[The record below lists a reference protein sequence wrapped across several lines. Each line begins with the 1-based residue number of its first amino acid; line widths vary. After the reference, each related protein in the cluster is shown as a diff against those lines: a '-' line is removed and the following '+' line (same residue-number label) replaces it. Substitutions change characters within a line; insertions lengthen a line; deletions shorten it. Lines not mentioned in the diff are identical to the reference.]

1 MSKEEE
7 ERKRRQQYY
16 RQPPQIDKNRQQMDR
31 QLSQMQNRQ
40 SVHIDRNRQSQ
51 QMGMNRQPQ
60 QMGMNRQPQ
69 QMGMNRQPQQM
80 GMNRQP
86 QQMGMNRQSQQ
97 MGMNRQP
104 QQMGMNRQ
112 SQQMGMNRQPQQM
125 GMNRQPQQVGMNRQ
139 PQQMGMNRQPQQMGI
154 NRPPQQMGMNKSPQQ
169 IGTNRQP
176 MQSEIH
182 KQQTGKRTQRKQ
194 NQHRL
199 RKIFIRTF
207 LIVFFILFLG
217 AGGAF
222 AAFKYYTKDMQRE
235 TVDETVLQ
243 VNEEKQIQS
252 VEMKIKNI
260 AVFGVDS
267 RNGEDTGNSDAIMIV
282 SIDGNKG
289 KIKMVSIARDT
300 YVNLPKY
307 GKTKITHAYSYG
319 GPELAMATLNE
330 NFGMDITDY
339 ITVNFEQLAEI
350 IEKMGGIDVEL
361 NEAERQELNKY
372 VAPGVEKIQQTGAVH
387 LNGEQAVSYSRIR
400 KCDSDDMRTSRQR
413 KVMMCL
419 FEKAKELSPFQYPSY
434 IKTFMPMMETSMT
447 DSEILQLA
455 PVAMNKNLILEQ
467 DSFPN
472 DYIQTDGYK
481 TKTEVEG
488 VELWVYHYDLQEA
501 ANMLQKFIYDDI
513 PFSEYAQQ

>member
-7 ERKRRQQYY
+7 ERRRRQQYY

-40 SVHIDRNRQSQ
+40 SVHMDRNRQQMNRQPQQMGINRQSQQMGVNRQPQQIGINRQSQQIGINRQSQQMGVNRQFQ

-60 QMGMNRQPQ
+60 QMRVQQMEINRQPQ
-69 QMGMNRQPQQM
+69 QMR
-80 GMNRQP
+80 
-86 QQMGMNRQSQQ
+86 
-97 MGMNRQP
+97 
-104 QQMGMNRQ
+104 
-112 SQQMGMNRQPQQM
+112 
-125 GMNRQPQQVGMNRQ
+125 
-139 PQQMGMNRQPQQMGI
+139 
-154 NRPPQQMGMNKSPQQ
+154 
-169 IGTNRQP
+169 TNRQP
-176 MQSEIH
+176 TTSELH
-182 KQQTGKRTQRKQ
+182 RQQTGRRTQRKQ

-199 RKIFIRTF
+199 RKIFVRTF
-207 LIVFFILFLG
+207 LIVFFVLFLG

-222 AAFKYYTKDMQRE
+222 AAFKYYTKDMKRE
-235 TVDETVLQ
+235 TIDETILE
-243 VNEEKQIQS
+243 VNEEKQVQS

-350 IEKMGGIDVEL
+350 IEQMGGIDVEL

-413 KVMMCL
+413 KVMLCL

-434 IKTFMPMMETSMT
+434 IKILMPMMETSMT

-455 PVAMNKNLILEQ
+455 PVAMNKNLMLEQ

-501 ANMLQKFIYDDI
+501 TNMLQKFIYDDI
-513 PFSEYAQQ
+513 PFDQQ

>member
-1 MSKEEE
+1 LSKEEE
-7 ERKRRQQYY
+7 ERRRRQQYY

-40 SVHIDRNRQSQ
+40 SVHMDRNRQQMNRQPQQMGINRQSQQMGVNRQPQQIGINRQSQQIGINRQSQQMGVNRQPQQMGVNRQPQQMGVNRQFQ

-60 QMGMNRQPQ
+60 QMRAQQMEINRQPQ
-69 QMGMNRQPQQM
+69 QMR
-80 GMNRQP
+80 
-86 QQMGMNRQSQQ
+86 
-97 MGMNRQP
+97 
-104 QQMGMNRQ
+104 
-112 SQQMGMNRQPQQM
+112 
-125 GMNRQPQQVGMNRQ
+125 
-139 PQQMGMNRQPQQMGI
+139 
-154 NRPPQQMGMNKSPQQ
+154 
-169 IGTNRQP
+169 TNRQP
-176 MQSEIH
+176 TTSELH
-182 KQQTGKRTQRKQ
+182 RQQTGRRTQRKQ

-199 RKIFIRTF
+199 RKIFVRTF
-207 LIVFFILFLG
+207 LIVFFVLFLG

-222 AAFKYYTKDMQRE
+222 AAFKYYTKDMKRE
-235 TVDETVLQ
+235 TIDETILE
-243 VNEEKQIQS
+243 VNEEKQVQS

-350 IEKMGGIDVEL
+350 IEQMGGIDVEL

-413 KVMMCL
+413 KVMLCL

-434 IKTFMPMMETSMT
+434 IKILMPMMETSMT

-455 PVAMNKNLILEQ
+455 PVAMNKNLMLEQ

-501 ANMLQKFIYDDI
+501 TNMLQKFIYDDI
-513 PFSEYAQQ
+513 PFDQQ

>member
-1 MSKEEE
+1 LSKEEE
-7 ERKRRQQYY
+7 ERRRRQQYY

-40 SVHIDRNRQSQ
+40 SVHMDRNRQQ
-51 QMGMNRQPQ
+51 MNRQPQ
-60 QMGMNRQPQ
+60 QMGINRQSQQIGINRQPQ
-69 QMGMNRQPQQM
+69 QMGI
-80 GMNRQP
+80 
-86 QQMGMNRQSQQ
+86 
-97 MGMNRQP
+97 
-104 QQMGMNRQ
+104 
-112 SQQMGMNRQPQQM
+112 
-125 GMNRQPQQVGMNRQ
+125 NRQ

-154 NRPPQQMGMNKSPQQ
+154 NRQPQQMGVNRQFQQMGMNRQPQQ
-169 IGTNRQP
+169 MRAQQMEINRQPQQMRTNRQP
-176 MQSEIH
+176 TTSELH
-182 KQQTGKRTQRKQ
+182 RQQTGRRTQRKQ

-199 RKIFIRTF
+199 RKIFVRTF
-207 LIVFFILFLG
+207 LIVFFVLFLG

-222 AAFKYYTKDMQRE
+222 AAFKYYTKDMKRE
-235 TVDETVLQ
+235 TIDETILE
-243 VNEEKQIQS
+243 VNEEKQVQS

-350 IEKMGGIDVEL
+350 IEQMGGIDVEL

-413 KVMMCL
+413 KVMLCL

-434 IKTFMPMMETSMT
+434 IKILMPMMETSMT

-455 PVAMNKNLILEQ
+455 PVAMNKNLMLEQ

-501 ANMLQKFIYDDI
+501 TNMLQKFIYDDI
-513 PFSEYAQQ
+513 PFDQQ

>member
-7 ERKRRQQYY
+7 ERRRRQQYY

-40 SVHIDRNRQSQ
+40 SVHMDRNRQQMNRQPQQMGINRQSQ
-51 QMGMNRQPQ
+51 QIGINRQPQQMGINRQPQQMGMNRQSQQIGINRQPQQMGINRQPQ

-69 QMGMNRQPQQM
+69 QMRAQQMEINRQPQQM
-80 GMNRQP
+80 R
-86 QQMGMNRQSQQ
+86 
-97 MGMNRQP
+97 
-104 QQMGMNRQ
+104 
-112 SQQMGMNRQPQQM
+112 
-125 GMNRQPQQVGMNRQ
+125 
-139 PQQMGMNRQPQQMGI
+139 
-154 NRPPQQMGMNKSPQQ
+154 
-169 IGTNRQP
+169 TNRQP
-176 MQSEIH
+176 TTSELH
-182 KQQTGKRTQRKQ
+182 RQQTGRRTQRKQ

-199 RKIFIRTF
+199 RKIFVRTF
-207 LIVFFILFLG
+207 LIVFFVLFLG

-222 AAFKYYTKDMQRE
+222 AAFKYYTKDMKRE
-235 TVDETVLQ
+235 TIDETILE
-243 VNEEKQIQS
+243 VNEEKQVQS

-350 IEKMGGIDVEL
+350 IEQMGGIDVEL

-413 KVMMCL
+413 KVMLCL

-434 IKTFMPMMETSMT
+434 IKILMPMMETSMT

-455 PVAMNKNLILEQ
+455 PVAMNKNLMLEQ

-501 ANMLQKFIYDDI
+501 TNMLQKFIYDDI
-513 PFSEYAQQ
+513 PFDQQ

>member
-7 ERKRRQQYY
+7 ERRRRQQYY

-40 SVHIDRNRQSQ
+40 SVHMDRNRQQMNRQPQQMGINRQSQQIGINSQPQQMGVNRQFQ

-60 QMGMNRQPQ
+60 QMRAQQMEINRQPQ
-69 QMGMNRQPQQM
+69 QMR
-80 GMNRQP
+80 
-86 QQMGMNRQSQQ
+86 
-97 MGMNRQP
+97 
-104 QQMGMNRQ
+104 
-112 SQQMGMNRQPQQM
+112 
-125 GMNRQPQQVGMNRQ
+125 
-139 PQQMGMNRQPQQMGI
+139 
-154 NRPPQQMGMNKSPQQ
+154 
-169 IGTNRQP
+169 TNRQP
-176 MQSEIH
+176 TTSELH
-182 KQQTGKRTQRKQ
+182 RQQTGRRTQRKQ

-199 RKIFIRTF
+199 RKIFVRTF
-207 LIVFFILFLG
+207 LIVFFVLFLG

-222 AAFKYYTKDMQRE
+222 AAFKYYTKDMKRE
-235 TVDETVLQ
+235 TIDETILE
-243 VNEEKQIQS
+243 VNEEKQVQS

-350 IEKMGGIDVEL
+350 IEQMGGIDVEL

-413 KVMMCL
+413 KVMLCL

-434 IKTFMPMMETSMT
+434 IKILMPMMETSMT

-455 PVAMNKNLILEQ
+455 PVAMNKNLMLEQ

-501 ANMLQKFIYDDI
+501 TNMLQKFIYDDI
-513 PFSEYAQQ
+513 PFDQQ

>member
-7 ERKRRQQYY
+7 ERRRRQQYY

-40 SVHIDRNRQSQ
+40 SVHMDRNRQQMNRQPQQMGINRQSQ
-51 QMGMNRQPQ
+51 QIGINRQPQQMGINRQPQ

-69 QMGMNRQPQQM
+69 QMGVNRQPQQM

-86 QQMGMNRQSQQ
+86 QQMRAQQ
-97 MGMNRQP
+97 MEINRQP
-104 QQMGMNRQ
+104 QQMR
-112 SQQMGMNRQPQQM
+112 
-125 GMNRQPQQVGMNRQ
+125 
-139 PQQMGMNRQPQQMGI
+139 
-154 NRPPQQMGMNKSPQQ
+154 
-169 IGTNRQP
+169 TNRQP
-176 MQSEIH
+176 TTSELH
-182 KQQTGKRTQRKQ
+182 RQQTGRRTQRKQ

-199 RKIFIRTF
+199 RKIFVRTF
-207 LIVFFILFLG
+207 LIVFFVLFLG

-222 AAFKYYTKDMQRE
+222 AAFKYYTKDMKRE
-235 TVDETVLQ
+235 TIDETILE
-243 VNEEKQIQS
+243 VNEEKQVQS

-350 IEKMGGIDVEL
+350 IEQMGGIDVEL

-413 KVMMCL
+413 KVMLCL

-434 IKTFMPMMETSMT
+434 IKILMPMMETSMT

-455 PVAMNKNLILEQ
+455 PVAMNKNLMLEQ

-501 ANMLQKFIYDDI
+501 TNMLQKFIYDDI
-513 PFSEYAQQ
+513 PFDQQ

>member
-7 ERKRRQQYY
+7 ERRRRQQYY

-40 SVHIDRNRQSQ
+40 SVHMDRNRQQMNRQPQQMGINRQSQQIGINRQPQQMGINRQSQ

-60 QMGMNRQPQ
+60 QMGVNRQPQ
-69 QMGMNRQPQQM
+69 QMEINRQPQQM
-80 GMNRQP
+80 RTNRQP
-86 QQMGMNRQSQQ
+86 QQMRVQQ
-97 MGMNRQP
+97 MEINRQP
-104 QQMGMNRQ
+104 QQMR
-112 SQQMGMNRQPQQM
+112 
-125 GMNRQPQQVGMNRQ
+125 
-139 PQQMGMNRQPQQMGI
+139 
-154 NRPPQQMGMNKSPQQ
+154 
-169 IGTNRQP
+169 TNRQP
-176 MQSEIH
+176 TTSELH
-182 KQQTGKRTQRKQ
+182 RQQTGRRTQRKQ

-199 RKIFIRTF
+199 RKIFVRTF
-207 LIVFFILFLG
+207 LIVFFVLFLG

-222 AAFKYYTKDMQRE
+222 AAFKYYTKDMKRE
-235 TVDETVLQ
+235 TIDETILE
-243 VNEEKQIQS
+243 VNEEKQVQS

-350 IEKMGGIDVEL
+350 IEQMGGIDVEL

-413 KVMMCL
+413 KVMLCL

-434 IKTFMPMMETSMT
+434 IKILMPMMETSMT

-455 PVAMNKNLILEQ
+455 PVAMNKNLMLEQ

-501 ANMLQKFIYDDI
+501 TNMLQKFIYDDI
-513 PFSEYAQQ
+513 PFDQQ

>member
-7 ERKRRQQYY
+7 ERRRRQQYY

-40 SVHIDRNRQSQ
+40 SVHMDRNRQQMNRQPQQMGVNRQPQQMGINRQPQQMGINRQSQ
-51 QMGMNRQPQ
+51 QMGVNRQPQQMGINRQPQ

-69 QMGMNRQPQQM
+69 QMRAQQMEINRQPQQM
-80 GMNRQP
+80 R
-86 QQMGMNRQSQQ
+86 
-97 MGMNRQP
+97 
-104 QQMGMNRQ
+104 
-112 SQQMGMNRQPQQM
+112 
-125 GMNRQPQQVGMNRQ
+125 
-139 PQQMGMNRQPQQMGI
+139 
-154 NRPPQQMGMNKSPQQ
+154 
-169 IGTNRQP
+169 TNRQP
-176 MQSEIH
+176 TTSELH
-182 KQQTGKRTQRKQ
+182 RQQTGRRTQRKQ

-199 RKIFIRTF
+199 RKIFVRTF
-207 LIVFFILFLG
+207 LIVFFVLFLG

-222 AAFKYYTKDMQRE
+222 AAFKYYTKDMKRE
-235 TVDETVLQ
+235 TIDETILE
-243 VNEEKQIQS
+243 VNEEKQVQS

-350 IEKMGGIDVEL
+350 IEQMGGIDVEL

-413 KVMMCL
+413 KVMLCL

-434 IKTFMPMMETSMT
+434 IKILMPMMETSMT

-455 PVAMNKNLILEQ
+455 PVAMNKNLMLEQ

-501 ANMLQKFIYDDI
+501 TNMLQKFIYDDI
-513 PFSEYAQQ
+513 PFDQQ

>member
-7 ERKRRQQYY
+7 ERRRRQQYY

-40 SVHIDRNRQSQ
+40 SVHMDRNRQQMNRQPQ
-51 QMGMNRQPQ
+51 QMGINRQPQQMGINRQPQ

-69 QMGMNRQPQQM
+69 QMGVNRQPQQMGINRQPQQM

-86 QQMGMNRQSQQ
+86 QQMRAQQ
-97 MGMNRQP
+97 MEINRQP
-104 QQMGMNRQ
+104 QQMR
-112 SQQMGMNRQPQQM
+112 
-125 GMNRQPQQVGMNRQ
+125 
-139 PQQMGMNRQPQQMGI
+139 
-154 NRPPQQMGMNKSPQQ
+154 
-169 IGTNRQP
+169 TNRQP
-176 MQSEIH
+176 TTSELH
-182 KQQTGKRTQRKQ
+182 RQQTGRRTQRKQ

-199 RKIFIRTF
+199 RKIFVRTF
-207 LIVFFILFLG
+207 LIVFFVLFLG

-222 AAFKYYTKDMQRE
+222 AAFKYYTKDMKRE
-235 TVDETVLQ
+235 TIDETILE
-243 VNEEKQIQS
+243 VNEEKQVQS

-350 IEKMGGIDVEL
+350 IEQMGGIDVEL

-413 KVMMCL
+413 KVMLCL

-434 IKTFMPMMETSMT
+434 IKILMPMMETSMT

-455 PVAMNKNLILEQ
+455 PVAMNKNLMLEQ

-501 ANMLQKFIYDDI
+501 TNMLQKFIYDDI
-513 PFSEYAQQ
+513 PFDQQ

>member
-7 ERKRRQQYY
+7 ERRRRQQYY

-40 SVHIDRNRQSQ
+40 SVHMDRNRQQINRQPQQMGINRQSQ
-51 QMGMNRQPQ
+51 QIGINRQPQQMGINRQPQ

-69 QMGMNRQPQQM
+69 QMGVNRQPQQMGINRQPQQM

-86 QQMGMNRQSQQ
+86 QQMRAQQ
-97 MGMNRQP
+97 MEINRQP
-104 QQMGMNRQ
+104 QQMR
-112 SQQMGMNRQPQQM
+112 
-125 GMNRQPQQVGMNRQ
+125 
-139 PQQMGMNRQPQQMGI
+139 
-154 NRPPQQMGMNKSPQQ
+154 
-169 IGTNRQP
+169 TNRQP
-176 MQSEIH
+176 TTSELH
-182 KQQTGKRTQRKQ
+182 RQQTGRRTQRKQ

-199 RKIFIRTF
+199 RKIFVRTF
-207 LIVFFILFLG
+207 LIVFFVLFLG

-222 AAFKYYTKDMQRE
+222 AAFKYYTKDMKRE
-235 TVDETVLQ
+235 TIDETILE
-243 VNEEKQIQS
+243 VNEEKQVQS

-350 IEKMGGIDVEL
+350 IEQMGGIDVEL

-413 KVMMCL
+413 KVMLCL

-434 IKTFMPMMETSMT
+434 IKILMPMMETSMT

-455 PVAMNKNLILEQ
+455 PVAMNKNLMLEQ

-501 ANMLQKFIYDDI
+501 TNMLQKFIYDDI
-513 PFSEYAQQ
+513 PFDQQ

>member
-1 MSKEEE
+1 M
-7 ERKRRQQYY
+7 QH
-16 RQPPQIDKNRQQMDR
+16 
-31 QLSQMQNRQ
+31 LSIM
-40 SVHIDRNRQSQ
+40 
-51 QMGMNRQPQ
+51 
-60 QMGMNRQPQ
+60 
-69 QMGMNRQPQQM
+69 
-80 GMNRQP
+80 
-86 QQMGMNRQSQQ
+86 
-97 MGMNRQP
+97 
-104 QQMGMNRQ
+104 
-112 SQQMGMNRQPQQM
+112 
-125 GMNRQPQQVGMNRQ
+125 
-139 PQQMGMNRQPQQMGI
+139 
-154 NRPPQQMGMNKSPQQ
+154 K
-169 IGTNRQP
+169 
-176 MQSEIH
+176 
-182 KQQTGKRTQRKQ
+182 
-194 NQHRL
+194 
-199 RKIFIRTF
+199 
-207 LIVFFILFLG
+207 
-217 AGGAF
+217 
-222 AAFKYYTKDMQRE
+222 RE
-235 TVDETVLQ
+235 TIDETILE
-243 VNEEKQIQS
+243 VNEEKQVQS

-350 IEKMGGIDVEL
+350 IEQMGGIDVEL

-413 KVMMCL
+413 
-419 FEKAKELSPFQYPSY
+419 
-434 IKTFMPMMETSMT
+434 
-447 DSEILQLA
+447 
-455 PVAMNKNLILEQ
+455 NLMLEQ

-501 ANMLQKFIYDDI
+501 TNMLQKFIYDDI
-513 PFSEYAQQ
+513 PFDQQ

>member
-7 ERKRRQQYY
+7 ERRRRQQYY

-40 SVHIDRNRQSQ
+40 SVHMDRNRQQMNRQPQQMGINRQSQ
-51 QMGMNRQPQ
+51 QIGINRQPQ

-69 QMGMNRQPQQM
+69 QMGVNRQPQQMGINRQPQQM

-86 QQMGMNRQSQQ
+86 QQMRTQQ
-97 MGMNRQP
+97 MEINRQP
-104 QQMGMNRQ
+104 QQMR
-112 SQQMGMNRQPQQM
+112 
-125 GMNRQPQQVGMNRQ
+125 
-139 PQQMGMNRQPQQMGI
+139 
-154 NRPPQQMGMNKSPQQ
+154 
-169 IGTNRQP
+169 TNRQP
-176 MQSEIH
+176 TTSELH
-182 KQQTGKRTQRKQ
+182 RQQTGRRTQRKQ

-199 RKIFIRTF
+199 RKIFVRTF
-207 LIVFFILFLG
+207 LIVFFVLFLG

-222 AAFKYYTKDMQRE
+222 AAFKYYTKDMKRE
-235 TVDETVLQ
+235 TIDETILE
-243 VNEEKQIQS
+243 VNEEKQVQS

-350 IEKMGGIDVEL
+350 IEQMGGIDVEL

-413 KVMMCL
+413 KVMLCL

-434 IKTFMPMMETSMT
+434 IKILMPMMETSMT

-455 PVAMNKNLILEQ
+455 PVAMNKNLMLEQ

-501 ANMLQKFIYDDI
+501 TNMLQKFIYDDI
-513 PFSEYAQQ
+513 PFDQQ

>member
-7 ERKRRQQYY
+7 ERRRRQQYY

-40 SVHIDRNRQSQ
+40 SVHMDRNRQQMNRQPQQMGINRQSQQIGINRQPQQMGVNRQSQ

-60 QMGMNRQPQ
+60 QMGVNRQPQQMGINRQPQ

-80 GMNRQP
+80 RAQQMEINRQP
-86 QQMGMNRQSQQ
+86 QQMR
-97 MGMNRQP
+97 
-104 QQMGMNRQ
+104 
-112 SQQMGMNRQPQQM
+112 
-125 GMNRQPQQVGMNRQ
+125 
-139 PQQMGMNRQPQQMGI
+139 
-154 NRPPQQMGMNKSPQQ
+154 
-169 IGTNRQP
+169 TNRQP
-176 MQSEIH
+176 TTSELH
-182 KQQTGKRTQRKQ
+182 RQQTGRRTQRKQ

-199 RKIFIRTF
+199 RKIFVRTF
-207 LIVFFILFLG
+207 LIVFFVLFLG

-222 AAFKYYTKDMQRE
+222 AAFKYYTKDMKRE
-235 TVDETVLQ
+235 TIDETILE
-243 VNEEKQIQS
+243 VNEEKQVQS

-350 IEKMGGIDVEL
+350 IEQMGGIDVEL

-413 KVMMCL
+413 KVMLCL

-434 IKTFMPMMETSMT
+434 IKILMPMMETSMT

-455 PVAMNKNLILEQ
+455 PVAMNKNLMLEQ

-501 ANMLQKFIYDDI
+501 TNMLQKFIYDDI
-513 PFSEYAQQ
+513 PFDQQ

>member
-7 ERKRRQQYY
+7 ERRRRQQYY

-40 SVHIDRNRQSQ
+40 SVHMDRNRQQINRQPQQMGINRQSQ
-51 QMGMNRQPQ
+51 QIGINRQPQQMGINRQPQ

-69 QMGMNRQPQQM
+69 QMRVQQMEINRQPQQM
-80 GMNRQP
+80 R
-86 QQMGMNRQSQQ
+86 
-97 MGMNRQP
+97 
-104 QQMGMNRQ
+104 
-112 SQQMGMNRQPQQM
+112 
-125 GMNRQPQQVGMNRQ
+125 
-139 PQQMGMNRQPQQMGI
+139 
-154 NRPPQQMGMNKSPQQ
+154 
-169 IGTNRQP
+169 TNRQP
-176 MQSEIH
+176 TTSELH
-182 KQQTGKRTQRKQ
+182 RQQTGRRTQRKQ

-199 RKIFIRTF
+199 RKIFVRTF
-207 LIVFFILFLG
+207 LIVFFVLFLG

-222 AAFKYYTKDMQRE
+222 AAFKYYTKDMKRE
-235 TVDETVLQ
+235 TIDETILE
-243 VNEEKQIQS
+243 VNEEKQVQS

-350 IEKMGGIDVEL
+350 IEQMGGIDVEL

-413 KVMMCL
+413 KVMLCL

-434 IKTFMPMMETSMT
+434 IKILMPMMETSMT

-455 PVAMNKNLILEQ
+455 PVAMNKNLMLEQ

-501 ANMLQKFIYDDI
+501 TNMLQKFIYDDI
-513 PFSEYAQQ
+513 PFDQQ

>member
-1 MSKEEE
+1 
-7 ERKRRQQYY
+7 
-16 RQPPQIDKNRQQMDR
+16 MDR

-40 SVHIDRNRQSQ
+40 SVHMDRNRQQ
-51 QMGMNRQPQ
+51 MNRQPQ
-60 QMGMNRQPQ
+60 QMGINRQSQQIGINRQPQ
-69 QMGMNRQPQQM
+69 QMGI
-80 GMNRQP
+80 
-86 QQMGMNRQSQQ
+86 
-97 MGMNRQP
+97 
-104 QQMGMNRQ
+104 
-112 SQQMGMNRQPQQM
+112 
-125 GMNRQPQQVGMNRQ
+125 NRQ

-154 NRPPQQMGMNKSPQQ
+154 NRQPQQMGVNRQFQQMGMNRQPQQ
-169 IGTNRQP
+169 MRAQQMEINRQPQQMRTNRQP
-176 MQSEIH
+176 TTSELH
-182 KQQTGKRTQRKQ
+182 RQQTGRRTQRKQ

-199 RKIFIRTF
+199 RKIFVRTF
-207 LIVFFILFLG
+207 LIVFFVLFLG

-222 AAFKYYTKDMQRE
+222 AAFKYYTKDMKRE
-235 TVDETVLQ
+235 TIDETILE
-243 VNEEKQIQS
+243 VNEEKQVQS

-350 IEKMGGIDVEL
+350 IEQMGGIDVEL

-413 KVMMCL
+413 KVMLCL

-434 IKTFMPMMETSMT
+434 IKILMPMMETSMT

-455 PVAMNKNLILEQ
+455 PVAMNKNLMLEQ

-501 ANMLQKFIYDDI
+501 TNMLQKFIYDDI
-513 PFSEYAQQ
+513 PFDQQ

>member
-7 ERKRRQQYY
+7 ERRRRQQYY

-40 SVHIDRNRQSQ
+40 SVHMDRNRQQMNRQPQQMGINRQSQ
-51 QMGMNRQPQ
+51 QIGINRQPQQMGINRQPQ

-69 QMGMNRQPQQM
+69 QMRAQQMEINRQPQQM
-80 GMNRQP
+80 R
-86 QQMGMNRQSQQ
+86 
-97 MGMNRQP
+97 
-104 QQMGMNRQ
+104 
-112 SQQMGMNRQPQQM
+112 
-125 GMNRQPQQVGMNRQ
+125 
-139 PQQMGMNRQPQQMGI
+139 
-154 NRPPQQMGMNKSPQQ
+154 
-169 IGTNRQP
+169 TNRQP
-176 MQSEIH
+176 TTSELH
-182 KQQTGKRTQRKQ
+182 RQQTGRRTQRKQ

-199 RKIFIRTF
+199 RKIFVRTF
-207 LIVFFILFLG
+207 LIVFFVLFLG

-222 AAFKYYTKDMQRE
+222 AAFKYYTKDMKRE
-235 TVDETVLQ
+235 TIDETILE
-243 VNEEKQIQS
+243 VNEEKQVQS

-350 IEKMGGIDVEL
+350 IEQMGGIDVEL

-413 KVMMCL
+413 KVMLCL

-434 IKTFMPMMETSMT
+434 IKILMPMMETSMT

-455 PVAMNKNLILEQ
+455 PVAMNKNLMLEQ

-501 ANMLQKFIYDDI
+501 TNMLQKFIYDDI
-513 PFSEYAQQ
+513 PFDQQ

>member
-1 MSKEEE
+1 LSKEEE
-7 ERKRRQQYY
+7 ERRRRQQYY

-40 SVHIDRNRQSQ
+40 SVHMDRNRQQMNRQPQQMGINRQSQ
-51 QMGMNRQPQ
+51 QIGINRQPQ

-69 QMGMNRQPQQM
+69 QMGVNRQPQQMGINRQPQQM

-86 QQMGMNRQSQQ
+86 QQMRAQQ
-97 MGMNRQP
+97 MEINRQP
-104 QQMGMNRQ
+104 QQMR
-112 SQQMGMNRQPQQM
+112 
-125 GMNRQPQQVGMNRQ
+125 
-139 PQQMGMNRQPQQMGI
+139 
-154 NRPPQQMGMNKSPQQ
+154 
-169 IGTNRQP
+169 TNRQP
-176 MQSEIH
+176 TTSELH
-182 KQQTGKRTQRKQ
+182 RQQTGRRTQRKQ

-199 RKIFIRTF
+199 RKIFVRTF
-207 LIVFFILFLG
+207 LIVFFVLFLG

-222 AAFKYYTKDMQRE
+222 AAFKYYTKDMKRE
-235 TVDETVLQ
+235 TIDETILE
-243 VNEEKQIQS
+243 VNEEKQVQS

-350 IEKMGGIDVEL
+350 IEQMGGIDVEL

-413 KVMMCL
+413 KVMLCL

-434 IKTFMPMMETSMT
+434 IKILMPMMETSMT

-455 PVAMNKNLILEQ
+455 PVAMNKNLMLEQ

-501 ANMLQKFIYDDI
+501 TNMLQKFIYDDI
-513 PFSEYAQQ
+513 PFDQQ

>member
-1 MSKEEE
+1 ME
-7 ERKRRQQYY
+7 
-16 RQPPQIDKNRQQMDR
+16 I
-31 QLSQMQNRQ
+31 
-40 SVHIDRNRQSQ
+40 
-51 QMGMNRQPQ
+51 NRQPQ
-60 QMGMNRQPQ
+60 QMR
-69 QMGMNRQPQQM
+69 
-80 GMNRQP
+80 
-86 QQMGMNRQSQQ
+86 
-97 MGMNRQP
+97 
-104 QQMGMNRQ
+104 
-112 SQQMGMNRQPQQM
+112 
-125 GMNRQPQQVGMNRQ
+125 
-139 PQQMGMNRQPQQMGI
+139 
-154 NRPPQQMGMNKSPQQ
+154 
-169 IGTNRQP
+169 TNRQP
-176 MQSEIH
+176 TTSELH
-182 KQQTGKRTQRKQ
+182 RQQTGRRTQRKQ

-199 RKIFIRTF
+199 RKIFVRTF
-207 LIVFFILFLG
+207 LIVFFVLFLG

-222 AAFKYYTKDMQRE
+222 AAFKYYTKDMKRE
-235 TVDETVLQ
+235 TIDETILE
-243 VNEEKQIQS
+243 VNEEKQVQS

-350 IEKMGGIDVEL
+350 IEQMGGIDVEL

-413 KVMMCL
+413 KVMLCL

-434 IKTFMPMMETSMT
+434 IKILMPMMETSMT

-455 PVAMNKNLILEQ
+455 PVAMNKNLMLEQ

-501 ANMLQKFIYDDI
+501 TNMLQKFIYDDI
-513 PFSEYAQQ
+513 PFDQQ

>member
-7 ERKRRQQYY
+7 ERRRRQQYY

-40 SVHIDRNRQSQ
+40 SVHMDRNRQQMNRQPQQMGINRQSQ
-51 QMGMNRQPQ
+51 QIGINRQPQ

-69 QMGMNRQPQQM
+69 QMGVNRQPQQMGINRQPQQM

-86 QQMGMNRQSQQ
+86 QQMRAQQ
-97 MGMNRQP
+97 MEINRQP
-104 QQMGMNRQ
+104 QQMR
-112 SQQMGMNRQPQQM
+112 
-125 GMNRQPQQVGMNRQ
+125 
-139 PQQMGMNRQPQQMGI
+139 
-154 NRPPQQMGMNKSPQQ
+154 
-169 IGTNRQP
+169 TNRQP
-176 MQSEIH
+176 TTSELH
-182 KQQTGKRTQRKQ
+182 RQQTGRRTQRKQ

-199 RKIFIRTF
+199 RKIFVRTF
-207 LIVFFILFLG
+207 LIVFFVLFLG

-222 AAFKYYTKDMQRE
+222 AAFKYYTKDMKRE
-235 TVDETVLQ
+235 TIDETILE
-243 VNEEKQIQS
+243 VNEEKQVQS

-350 IEKMGGIDVEL
+350 IEQMGGIDVEL

-413 KVMMCL
+413 KVMLCL

-434 IKTFMPMMETSMT
+434 IKILMPMMETSMT

-455 PVAMNKNLILEQ
+455 PVAMNKNLMLEQ

-501 ANMLQKFIYDDI
+501 TNMLQKFIYDDI
-513 PFSEYAQQ
+513 PFDQQ

>member
-1 MSKEEE
+1 MKWCGKVPSFS
-7 ERKRRQQYY
+7 RQM
-16 RQPPQIDKNRQQMDR
+16 DKNRRQYAHFKKGANIVAPKNSLFSEIMRVDFEFFFDYAGREQQNQIALNIQPKLIGINRQPQQMGV
-31 QLSQMQNRQ
+31 NRQ
-40 SVHIDRNRQSQ
+40 FQ

-60 QMGMNRQPQ
+60 QMRAQQMEINRQPQ
-69 QMGMNRQPQQM
+69 QMR
-80 GMNRQP
+80 
-86 QQMGMNRQSQQ
+86 
-97 MGMNRQP
+97 
-104 QQMGMNRQ
+104 
-112 SQQMGMNRQPQQM
+112 
-125 GMNRQPQQVGMNRQ
+125 
-139 PQQMGMNRQPQQMGI
+139 
-154 NRPPQQMGMNKSPQQ
+154 
-169 IGTNRQP
+169 TNRQP
-176 MQSEIH
+176 TTSELH
-182 KQQTGKRTQRKQ
+182 RQQTGRRTQRKQ

-199 RKIFIRTF
+199 RKIFVRTF
-207 LIVFFILFLG
+207 LIVFFVLFLG

-222 AAFKYYTKDMQRE
+222 AAFKYYTKDMKRE
-235 TVDETVLQ
+235 TIDETILE
-243 VNEEKQIQS
+243 VNEEKQVQS

-350 IEKMGGIDVEL
+350 IEQMGGIDVEL

-413 KVMMCL
+413 KVMLCL

-434 IKTFMPMMETSMT
+434 IKILMPMMETSMT

-455 PVAMNKNLILEQ
+455 PVAMNKNLMLEQ

-501 ANMLQKFIYDDI
+501 TNMLQKFIYDDI
-513 PFSEYAQQ
+513 PFDQQ

>member
-7 ERKRRQQYY
+7 ERRRRQQYY

-40 SVHIDRNRQSQ
+40 SVHMDRNRQQMNRQPQQMGINRQSQQIGINRQPQQMGINRQPQQMGINRQPQQMGVNRQFQ

-60 QMGMNRQPQ
+60 QMRAQQMEINRQPQ
-69 QMGMNRQPQQM
+69 QMR
-80 GMNRQP
+80 
-86 QQMGMNRQSQQ
+86 
-97 MGMNRQP
+97 
-104 QQMGMNRQ
+104 
-112 SQQMGMNRQPQQM
+112 
-125 GMNRQPQQVGMNRQ
+125 
-139 PQQMGMNRQPQQMGI
+139 
-154 NRPPQQMGMNKSPQQ
+154 
-169 IGTNRQP
+169 TNRQP
-176 MQSEIH
+176 TTSELH
-182 KQQTGKRTQRKQ
+182 RQQTGRRTQRKQ

-199 RKIFIRTF
+199 RKIFVRTF
-207 LIVFFILFLG
+207 LIVFFVLFLG

-222 AAFKYYTKDMQRE
+222 AAFKYYTKDMKRE
-235 TVDETVLQ
+235 TIDETILE
-243 VNEEKQIQS
+243 VNEEKQVQS

-350 IEKMGGIDVEL
+350 IEQMGGIDVEL

-413 KVMMCL
+413 KVMLCL

-434 IKTFMPMMETSMT
+434 IKILMPMMETSMT

-455 PVAMNKNLILEQ
+455 PVAMNKNLMLEQ

-501 ANMLQKFIYDDI
+501 TNMLQKFIYDDI
-513 PFSEYAQQ
+513 PFDQQ

>member
-7 ERKRRQQYY
+7 ERRRRQQYY

-40 SVHIDRNRQSQ
+40 SVHMDRNRQQINRQPQ
-51 QMGMNRQPQ
+51 QMGINRQPQQIGINRQPQQMGINRQPQ

-69 QMGMNRQPQQM
+69 QMRVQQMEINRQPQQM
-80 GMNRQP
+80 R
-86 QQMGMNRQSQQ
+86 
-97 MGMNRQP
+97 
-104 QQMGMNRQ
+104 
-112 SQQMGMNRQPQQM
+112 
-125 GMNRQPQQVGMNRQ
+125 
-139 PQQMGMNRQPQQMGI
+139 
-154 NRPPQQMGMNKSPQQ
+154 
-169 IGTNRQP
+169 TNRQP
-176 MQSEIH
+176 TTSELH
-182 KQQTGKRTQRKQ
+182 RQQTGRRTQRKQ

-199 RKIFIRTF
+199 RKIFVRTF
-207 LIVFFILFLG
+207 LIVFFVLFLG

-222 AAFKYYTKDMQRE
+222 AAFKYYTKDMKRD
-235 TVDETVLQ
+235 TIDETILE
-243 VNEEKQIQS
+243 VNEEKQVQS

-350 IEKMGGIDVEL
+350 IEQMGGIDVEL

-413 KVMMCL
+413 KVMLCL

-434 IKTFMPMMETSMT
+434 IKILMPMMETSMT

-455 PVAMNKNLILEQ
+455 PVAMNKNLMLEQ

-501 ANMLQKFIYDDI
+501 TNMLQKFIYDDI
-513 PFSEYAQQ
+513 PFDQQ

>member
-7 ERKRRQQYY
+7 ERRRRQQYY

-40 SVHIDRNRQSQ
+40 SVHMDRNRQQMNRQPQQMGINRQSQ

-60 QMGMNRQPQ
+60 QMGVNRQPQQMGINRQPQ

-80 GMNRQP
+80 RAQQMEINRQP
-86 QQMGMNRQSQQ
+86 QQMR
-97 MGMNRQP
+97 
-104 QQMGMNRQ
+104 
-112 SQQMGMNRQPQQM
+112 
-125 GMNRQPQQVGMNRQ
+125 
-139 PQQMGMNRQPQQMGI
+139 
-154 NRPPQQMGMNKSPQQ
+154 
-169 IGTNRQP
+169 TNRQP
-176 MQSEIH
+176 TTSELH
-182 KQQTGKRTQRKQ
+182 RQQTGRRTQRKQ

-199 RKIFIRTF
+199 RKIFVRTF
-207 LIVFFILFLG
+207 LIVFFVLFLG

-222 AAFKYYTKDMQRE
+222 AAFKYYTKDMKRE
-235 TVDETVLQ
+235 TIDETILE
-243 VNEEKQIQS
+243 VNEEKQVQS

-350 IEKMGGIDVEL
+350 IEQMGGIDVEL

-413 KVMMCL
+413 KVMLCL

-434 IKTFMPMMETSMT
+434 IKILMPMMETSMT

-455 PVAMNKNLILEQ
+455 PVAMNKNLMLEQ

-501 ANMLQKFIYDDI
+501 TNMLQKFIYDDI
-513 PFSEYAQQ
+513 PFDQQ

>member
-7 ERKRRQQYY
+7 ERRRRQQYY

-40 SVHIDRNRQSQ
+40 SVHMDRNRQQ
-51 QMGMNRQPQ
+51 MNRQPQ

-69 QMGMNRQPQQM
+69 QMGVNRQPQQMGINRQPQQM

-86 QQMGMNRQSQQ
+86 QQMRVQQ
-97 MGMNRQP
+97 MEINRQP
-104 QQMGMNRQ
+104 QQMR
-112 SQQMGMNRQPQQM
+112 
-125 GMNRQPQQVGMNRQ
+125 
-139 PQQMGMNRQPQQMGI
+139 
-154 NRPPQQMGMNKSPQQ
+154 
-169 IGTNRQP
+169 TNRQP
-176 MQSEIH
+176 TTSELH
-182 KQQTGKRTQRKQ
+182 RQQTGRRTQRKQ

-199 RKIFIRTF
+199 RKIFVRTF
-207 LIVFFILFLG
+207 LIVFFVLFLG

-222 AAFKYYTKDMQRE
+222 AAFKYYTKDMKRE
-235 TVDETVLQ
+235 TIDETILE
-243 VNEEKQIQS
+243 VNEEKQVQS

-350 IEKMGGIDVEL
+350 IEQMGGIDVEL

-400 KCDSDDMRTSRQR
+400 KCDSDDMRTARQR

-419 FEKAKELSPFQYPSY
+419 FEKAKDIKPLQYPSY
-434 IKTFMPMMETSMT
+434 VKMFMPMMETSMT
-447 DSEILQLA
+447 DLEILQLA
-455 PVAMNKNLILEQ
+455 PIATYKNLIIEQ
-467 DSFPN
+467 DSFHN

-501 ANMLQKFIYDDI
+501 TNMLQKFIYDDI
-513 PFSEYAQQ
+513 PFDQQ

>member
-7 ERKRRQQYY
+7 ERRRRQQYY

-40 SVHIDRNRQSQ
+40 SVHMDRNRQQMNRQPQQMGINRQSQQIGINRQPQQMGINRQPQQMGINRQSQ
-51 QMGMNRQPQ
+51 QMGINRQPQ

-69 QMGMNRQPQQM
+69 QMGVNRQPQQM
-80 GMNRQP
+80 RVQQMEINRQP
-86 QQMGMNRQSQQ
+86 QQMR
-97 MGMNRQP
+97 
-104 QQMGMNRQ
+104 
-112 SQQMGMNRQPQQM
+112 
-125 GMNRQPQQVGMNRQ
+125 
-139 PQQMGMNRQPQQMGI
+139 
-154 NRPPQQMGMNKSPQQ
+154 
-169 IGTNRQP
+169 TNRQP
-176 MQSEIH
+176 TTSELH
-182 KQQTGKRTQRKQ
+182 RQQTGRRTQRKQ

-199 RKIFIRTF
+199 RKIFVRTF
-207 LIVFFILFLG
+207 LIVFFVLFLG

-222 AAFKYYTKDMQRE
+222 AAFKYYTKDMKRE
-235 TVDETVLQ
+235 TIDETILE
-243 VNEEKQIQS
+243 VNEEKQVQS

-350 IEKMGGIDVEL
+350 IEQMGGIDVEL

-413 KVMMCL
+413 KVMLCL
-419 FEKAKELSPFQYPSY
+419 FENAKELSPFQYPSY
-434 IKTFMPMMETSMT
+434 IKILMPMMETSMT

-455 PVAMNKNLILEQ
+455 PVAMNKNLMLEQ

-501 ANMLQKFIYDDI
+501 TNMLQKFIYDDI
-513 PFSEYAQQ
+513 PFDQQ

>member
-7 ERKRRQQYY
+7 ERRRRQQYY

-40 SVHIDRNRQSQ
+40 SVHMDRNRQQMNRQPQQMGINRQSQQIGINRQPQQMGINRQPQQMGINRQSQ
-51 QMGMNRQPQ
+51 QMGINRQPQ

-69 QMGMNRQPQQM
+69 QMGVNRQPQQM
-80 GMNRQP
+80 RVQQMEINRQP
-86 QQMGMNRQSQQ
+86 QQMR
-97 MGMNRQP
+97 
-104 QQMGMNRQ
+104 
-112 SQQMGMNRQPQQM
+112 
-125 GMNRQPQQVGMNRQ
+125 
-139 PQQMGMNRQPQQMGI
+139 
-154 NRPPQQMGMNKSPQQ
+154 
-169 IGTNRQP
+169 TNRQP
-176 MQSEIH
+176 TTSELH
-182 KQQTGKRTQRKQ
+182 RQQTGRRTQRKQ

-199 RKIFIRTF
+199 RKIFVRTF
-207 LIVFFILFLG
+207 LIVFFVLFLG

-222 AAFKYYTKDMQRE
+222 AAFKYYTKDMKRE
-235 TVDETVLQ
+235 TIDETILE
-243 VNEEKQIQS
+243 VNEEKQVQS

-350 IEKMGGIDVEL
+350 IEQMGGIDVEL

-413 KVMMCL
+413 KVMLCL

-434 IKTFMPMMETSMT
+434 IKILMPMMETSMT

-455 PVAMNKNLILEQ
+455 PVAMNKNLMLEQ

-501 ANMLQKFIYDDI
+501 TNMLQKFIYDDI
-513 PFSEYAQQ
+513 PFDQQ

>member
-7 ERKRRQQYY
+7 ERRRRQQYY

-40 SVHIDRNRQSQ
+40 SVHMDRNRQQMNRQPQQMGINRQSQ
-51 QMGMNRQPQ
+51 QMGINRQPQ

-69 QMGMNRQPQQM
+69 QMGVNRQPQQM
-80 GMNRQP
+80 RVQQMEINRQP
-86 QQMGMNRQSQQ
+86 QQMR
-97 MGMNRQP
+97 
-104 QQMGMNRQ
+104 
-112 SQQMGMNRQPQQM
+112 
-125 GMNRQPQQVGMNRQ
+125 
-139 PQQMGMNRQPQQMGI
+139 
-154 NRPPQQMGMNKSPQQ
+154 
-169 IGTNRQP
+169 TNRQP
-176 MQSEIH
+176 TTSELH
-182 KQQTGKRTQRKQ
+182 RQQTGRRTQRKQ

-199 RKIFIRTF
+199 RKIFVRTF
-207 LIVFFILFLG
+207 LIVFFVLFLG

-222 AAFKYYTKDMQRE
+222 AAFKYYTKDMKRE
-235 TVDETVLQ
+235 TIDETILE
-243 VNEEKQIQS
+243 VNEEKQVQS

-350 IEKMGGIDVEL
+350 IEQMGGIDVEL

-413 KVMMCL
+413 KVMLCL

-434 IKTFMPMMETSMT
+434 IKILMPMMETSMT

-455 PVAMNKNLILEQ
+455 PVAMNKNLMLEQ

-501 ANMLQKFIYDDI
+501 TNMLQKFIYDDI
-513 PFSEYAQQ
+513 PFDQQ

>member
-7 ERKRRQQYY
+7 ERRRRQQYY

-40 SVHIDRNRQSQ
+40 SVHMDRNRQQ
-51 QMGMNRQPQ
+51 MNRQPQ
-60 QMGMNRQPQ
+60 QMGINRQSQQIGINRQPQ
-69 QMGMNRQPQQM
+69 QMGI
-80 GMNRQP
+80 
-86 QQMGMNRQSQQ
+86 
-97 MGMNRQP
+97 
-104 QQMGMNRQ
+104 
-112 SQQMGMNRQPQQM
+112 
-125 GMNRQPQQVGMNRQ
+125 NRQ

-154 NRPPQQMGMNKSPQQ
+154 NRQPQQMGVNRQFQQMGMNRQPQQ
-169 IGTNRQP
+169 MRAQQMEINRQPQQMRTNRQP
-176 MQSEIH
+176 TTSELH
-182 KQQTGKRTQRKQ
+182 RQQTGRRTQRKQ

-199 RKIFIRTF
+199 RKIFVRTF
-207 LIVFFILFLG
+207 LIVFFVLFLG

-222 AAFKYYTKDMQRE
+222 AAFKYYTKDMKRE
-235 TVDETVLQ
+235 TIDETILE
-243 VNEEKQIQS
+243 VNEEKQVQS

-350 IEKMGGIDVEL
+350 IEQMGGIDVEL

-413 KVMMCL
+413 KVMLCL

-434 IKTFMPMMETSMT
+434 IKILMPMMETSMT

-455 PVAMNKNLILEQ
+455 PVAMNKNLMLEQ

-501 ANMLQKFIYDDI
+501 TNMLQKFIYDDI
-513 PFSEYAQQ
+513 PFDQQ

>member
-7 ERKRRQQYY
+7 ERRRRQQYY

-40 SVHIDRNRQSQ
+40 SVHMDRNRQQMNRQPQQMGINRQSQ
-51 QMGMNRQPQ
+51 QIGINRQPQQMGINRKPQQMGMNRQPQQMGVNRQPQQMGINRQPQ

-69 QMGMNRQPQQM
+69 QMRVQQMEINRQPQQM
-80 GMNRQP
+80 R
-86 QQMGMNRQSQQ
+86 
-97 MGMNRQP
+97 
-104 QQMGMNRQ
+104 
-112 SQQMGMNRQPQQM
+112 
-125 GMNRQPQQVGMNRQ
+125 
-139 PQQMGMNRQPQQMGI
+139 
-154 NRPPQQMGMNKSPQQ
+154 
-169 IGTNRQP
+169 TNRQP
-176 MQSEIH
+176 TTSELH
-182 KQQTGKRTQRKQ
+182 RQQTGRRTQRKQ

-199 RKIFIRTF
+199 RKIFVRTF
-207 LIVFFILFLG
+207 LIVFFVLFLG

-222 AAFKYYTKDMQRE
+222 AAFKYYTKDMKRE
-235 TVDETVLQ
+235 TIDETILE
-243 VNEEKQIQS
+243 VNEEKQVQS

-289 KIKMVSIARDT
+289 KIKMVSIGRDT

-350 IEKMGGIDVEL
+350 IEQMGGIDVEL

-413 KVMMCL
+413 KVMLCL

-434 IKTFMPMMETSMT
+434 IKILMPMMETSMT

-455 PVAMNKNLILEQ
+455 PVAMNKNLMLEQ

-501 ANMLQKFIYDDI
+501 TNMLQKFIYDDI
-513 PFSEYAQQ
+513 PFDQQ

>member
-7 ERKRRQQYY
+7 ERRRRQQYY

-40 SVHIDRNRQSQ
+40 SVHMDRNRQQMNRQPQQMGINRQSQ
-51 QMGMNRQPQ
+51 QIGINRQPQQMGINRQPQ

-69 QMGMNRQPQQM
+69 QMGVNRQPQQM
-80 GMNRQP
+80 EINRQP
-86 QQMGMNRQSQQ
+86 QQMRT
-97 MGMNRQP
+97 NRQP
-104 QQMGMNRQ
+104 QQMRV
-112 SQQMGMNRQPQQM
+112 QQMEINRQPQQM
-125 GMNRQPQQVGMNRQ
+125 R
-139 PQQMGMNRQPQQMGI
+139 
-154 NRPPQQMGMNKSPQQ
+154 
-169 IGTNRQP
+169 TNRQP
-176 MQSEIH
+176 TTSELH
-182 KQQTGKRTQRKQ
+182 RQQTGRRTQRKQ

-199 RKIFIRTF
+199 RKIFVRTF
-207 LIVFFILFLG
+207 LIVFFVLFLG

-222 AAFKYYTKDMQRE
+222 AAFKYYTKDMKRE
-235 TVDETVLQ
+235 TIDETILE
-243 VNEEKQIQS
+243 VNEEKQVQS

-350 IEKMGGIDVEL
+350 IEQMGGIDVEL

-413 KVMMCL
+413 KVMLCL

-434 IKTFMPMMETSMT
+434 IKILMPMMETSMT

-455 PVAMNKNLILEQ
+455 PVAMNKNLMLEQ

-501 ANMLQKFIYDDI
+501 TNMLQKFIYDDI
-513 PFSEYAQQ
+513 PFDQQ

>member
-7 ERKRRQQYY
+7 ERRRRQQYY

-40 SVHIDRNRQSQ
+40 SVHMDRNRQQMNRQPQQMGINRQSQ
-51 QMGMNRQPQ
+51 QIGINRQPQQMGINRQPQ

-69 QMGMNRQPQQM
+69 QMGVNRQPQQMGINRQPQQM

-86 QQMGMNRQSQQ
+86 QQMRVQQ
-97 MGMNRQP
+97 MEINRQP
-104 QQMGMNRQ
+104 QQMR
-112 SQQMGMNRQPQQM
+112 
-125 GMNRQPQQVGMNRQ
+125 
-139 PQQMGMNRQPQQMGI
+139 
-154 NRPPQQMGMNKSPQQ
+154 
-169 IGTNRQP
+169 TNRQP
-176 MQSEIH
+176 TTSELH
-182 KQQTGKRTQRKQ
+182 RQQTGRRTQRKQ

-199 RKIFIRTF
+199 RKIFVRTF
-207 LIVFFILFLG
+207 LIVFFVLFLG

-222 AAFKYYTKDMQRE
+222 AAFKYYTKDMKRE
-235 TVDETVLQ
+235 TIDETILE
-243 VNEEKQIQS
+243 VNEEKQVQS

-350 IEKMGGIDVEL
+350 IEQMGGIDVEL

-413 KVMMCL
+413 KVMLCL

-434 IKTFMPMMETSMT
+434 IKILMPMMETSMT

-455 PVAMNKNLILEQ
+455 PVAMNKNLMLEQ

-501 ANMLQKFIYDDI
+501 TNMLQKFIYDDI
-513 PFSEYAQQ
+513 PFDQQ

>member
-7 ERKRRQQYY
+7 ERRRRQQYY

-40 SVHIDRNRQSQ
+40 SVHMDRNRQQMNRQPQ
-51 QMGMNRQPQ
+51 QMGINRQPQ

-69 QMGMNRQPQQM
+69 QMGVNRQPQQM

-86 QQMGMNRQSQQ
+86 QQMRAQQ
-97 MGMNRQP
+97 MEINRQP
-104 QQMGMNRQ
+104 QQMR
-112 SQQMGMNRQPQQM
+112 
-125 GMNRQPQQVGMNRQ
+125 
-139 PQQMGMNRQPQQMGI
+139 
-154 NRPPQQMGMNKSPQQ
+154 
-169 IGTNRQP
+169 TNRQP
-176 MQSEIH
+176 TTSELH
-182 KQQTGKRTQRKQ
+182 RQQTGRRTQRKQ

-199 RKIFIRTF
+199 RKIFVRTF
-207 LIVFFILFLG
+207 LIVFFVLFLG

-222 AAFKYYTKDMQRE
+222 AAFKYYTKDMKRE
-235 TVDETVLQ
+235 TIDETILE
-243 VNEEKQIQS
+243 VNEEKQVQS

-350 IEKMGGIDVEL
+350 IEQMGGIDVEL

-413 KVMMCL
+413 KVMLCL

-434 IKTFMPMMETSMT
+434 IKILMPMMETSMT

-455 PVAMNKNLILEQ
+455 PVAMNKNLMLEQ

-501 ANMLQKFIYDDI
+501 TNMLQKFIYDDI
-513 PFSEYAQQ
+513 PFDQQ